1 MIILNKSLIAT
12 MNTNDIFIIAEV
24 GQAHDGSLGIA
35 HSFIDALKETGVD
48 AVKFQVHIAHAESSM
63 HEQFRLKF
71 SYEDST
77 RYDYWKRM
85 EFSEE
90 EWAGLKDHC
99 EKIGLEFMA
108 SCFSNEAVDLLGR
121 LQVRRFKVGSG
132 EVTNH
137 LMLNKI
143 ASYSKPVILSS
154 GMSSFGELDSAVDLL
169 KSRNCDL
176 SILQCTTAYPVK
188 PEEWGLNVLDELRNR
203 YNVPVGLSDH
213 SGEIYAS
220 LAAAALGADIIEF
233 HVAFDKRMFGPDS
246 PASLTISQ
254 TTKVVQGIRTIRQSL
269 LNPVNK
275 NDISKFAELKTIF
288 EKSLSINRNMKAG
301 TIITIDMLE
310 AKKPKGYGIPAS
322 EYESVLGRKLKE
334 DMNAWDFLNYEDLQ

>member
-1 MIILNKSLIAT
+1 
-12 MNTNDIFIIAEV
+12 
-24 GQAHDGSLGIA
+24 
-35 HSFIDALKETGVD
+35 
-48 AVKFQVHIAHAESSM
+48 
-63 HEQFRLKF
+63 
-71 SYEDST
+71 
-77 RYDYWKRM
+77 
-85 EFSEE
+85 
-90 EWAGLKDHC
+90 
-99 EKIGLEFMA
+99 
-108 SCFSNEAVDLLGR
+108 
-121 LQVRRFKVGSG
+121 
-132 EVTNH
+132 
-137 LMLNKI
+137 
-143 ASYSKPVILSS
+143 
-154 GMSSFGELDSAVDLL
+154 
-169 KSRNCDL
+169 
-176 SILQCTTAYPVK
+176 